1 MQTYIDHIGQL
12 VQSDDVLCFDGL
24 LRSIDDVVFVD
35 TIQHFAS
42 YDHVIAGERGY
53 ELYLDY
59 FM

>member
-1 MQTYIDHIGQL
+1 MQTYFNHEGQL

-24 LRSIDDVVFVD
+24 LRNIDDVVYVD

-42 YDHVIAGERGY
+42 YDHVIAGEHGY
-53 ELYLDY
+53 ELCLDY